1 MLMNKLFNHCE
12 GLLDPS
18 RPLRENYHPLT
29 GKGLNAENFS
39 WSAAHLLMM
48 IREIEMQ
55 KWMNQ
60 EMVLADNKS
69 SYLAK
74 TEN

>member
-39 WSAAHLLMM
+39 WTAAHLLMM

-55 KWMNQ
+55 K
-60 EMVLADNKS
+60 
-69 SYLAK
+69 
-74 TEN
+74 